1 MVHLSAPRKP
11 RYLWRFQKDDV
22 FFICSYFE
30 NQPSTDVAVNKTSLR
45 QFQAETRTYP
55 GFASRNSSCVDQTC
69 SAVVRKKLR
78 VASSFIFK
86 LYKSVGTVLRAA
98 STLRG

>member
-11 RYLWRFQKDDV
+11 RYLWRFQKGDV

-30 NQPSTDVAVNKTSLR
+30 NQPSNVAVNKTSLR

-55 GFASRNSSCVDQTC
+55 GFASRKSSCVDQTC
-69 SAVVRKKLR
+69 SAVVREKLR

-86 LYKSVGTVLRAA
+86 MYKSVGTVHITASILRD
-98 STLRG
+98 